1 MDGLEPTNE
10 TGIEYHINSADEK
23 AAAMRRIL
31 PDLAADSP
39 LLTGTVDEMYEGLSR
54 ILPALRSNATHLSMS
69 RQQLTSDQQ
78 RDRAHRLDQAAYV
91 YRDFA
96 RGFDATD
103 PAKAEEARRLATSL
117 QMQGA
122 ASFFVLTAMLK
133 SEQNNRQNRKGRA
146 L

>member
-54 ILPALRSNATHLSMS
+54 ILPALTVKCYPSVNEPAAI
-69 RQQLTSDQQ
+69 DQ
-78 RDRAHRLDQAAYV
+78 RPAA
-91 YRDFA
+91 R
-96 RGFDATD
+96 
-103 PAKAEEARRLATSL
+103 
-117 QMQGA
+117 
-122 ASFFVLTAMLK
+122 
-133 SEQNNRQNRKGRA
+133 
-146 L
+146 